1 MSNFT
6 FLPCHWANIFEA
18 PKEAVYAQI
27 ETLDKEHAA
36 LLKQL
41 KSMLV

>member
-1 MSNFT
+1 MSNFS
-6 FLPCHWANIFEA
+6 FIPSHWANIFEA
-18 PKEAVYAQI
+18 PKEAVNAQI
-27 ETLDKEHAA
+27 ETLDKEHVA